1 VLQGLERFGWDSFV
15 VLADRGLLLGLGVAV
30 LAAGGGLRGLAI
42 AFVAA
47 RAIALATVGWMT
59 HRHLGGLGLRYDAA
73 IWRELQTTALPLGF
87 FLVVLNLYSYVDAV
101 MLGVMRTDVETGWYT
116 AAYKLYEGMTYAPS
130 VIAAVLTPRLSDL
143 WISDRA
149 KHRRLSLA
157 GSLGSAALAIVGG
170 SIVYVIARPLIVWLF
185 GADFAPA
192 TAPFRIL
199 AVGLPFVFTIWVLH
213 AIAISVDRE
222 KLLLRTGLIGLAV
235 NVGLNLYVIPHYGA
249 NGAATA
255 TIVGE
260 AVSLAVLV
268 AGLAR

>member
-1 VLQGLERFGWDSFV
+1 
-15 VLADRGLLLGLGVAV
+15 
-30 LAAGGGLRGLAI
+30 
-42 AFVAA
+42 
-47 RAIALATVGWMT
+47 
-59 HRHLGGLGLRYDAA
+59 LRYDAA

-157 GSLGSAALAIVGG
+157 GSLGSAALAVVGG

-199 AVGLPFVFTIWVLH
+199 AAGLPFVFTIWVLH
-213 AIAISVDRE
+213 AIAISVNRE